1 MDRLIY
7 TSMSGAKYLLERQ
20 ATLAN
25 NLANATTTGFR
36 ADTVGLRAVP
46 AVSPQ
51 AGTRVFTVETTTGAD
66 FSQGPTTATGR
77 TLDVAI
83 QGQGWLTVQAGDGS
97 EAYTRN
103 GSLQLGPDGTL
114 QLPNG
119 LQVQAGLSVQGDG
132 GPISVPPDVTL
143 AIGRDGTVSAI
154 PTGGKSNAVNVLGRI
169 KLVNPEEA
177 SLERGDDGLFRVK
190 GGGEADADANVSVV
204 GGALEGSNV
213 NVVEA
218 MVGMIAASRQ
228 FEMQMKMLSTAEQ
241 NEQKASA
248 VLGA

>member
-25 NLANATTTGFR
+25 NLANASTTGFR

-46 AVSPQ
+46 TVSPQ

-66 FSQGPTTATGR
+66 FSQGPISATGR
-77 TLDVAI
+77 ALDVAI
-83 QGQGWLTVQAGDGS
+83 QGQGWLAVQAGDGS

-103 GSLQLGPDGTL
+103 GSLQVGPDGTL
-114 QLPNG
+114 QLGNG
-119 LQVQAGLSVQGDG
+119 LQVLGAGGS
-132 GPISVPPDVTL
+132 ISIPADAQSILV
-143 AIGRDGTVSAI
+143 AADGTVSVKAASSKV
-154 PTGGKSNAVNVLGRI
+154 PTTVGQL
-169 KLVNPEEA
+169 KLVNPPISDLA
-177 SLERGDDGLFRVK
+177 KGSDGLFRTQA
-190 GGGEADADANVSVV
+190 GAAADADPSVKV
-204 GGALEGSNV
+204 TGGALEGSNV

-241 NEQKASA
+241 NEQKAGTI
-248 VLGA
+248 LGA

>member
-7 TSMSGAKYLLERQ
+7 TAMSGAKYLLERQ

-25 NLANATTTGFR
+25 NLANASTTGFR

-66 FSQGPTTATGR
+66 FSQGPLTATGR

-83 QGQGWLTVQAGDGS
+83 QGPGWLALQSEDGS

-103 GSLQLGPDGTL
+103 GALQVGADGTL
-114 QLPNG
+114 QSVNG
-119 LQVQAGLSVQGDG
+119 MQVQGTG
-132 GPISVPPDVTL
+132 GPITIPADAQTIL
-143 AIGRDGTVSAI
+143 IAADGTVTVKAASSPQ
-154 PTGGKSNAVNVLGRI
+154 PTTVGQL
-169 KLVNPEEA
+169 KLVNPPV
-177 SLERGDDGLFRVK
+177 SDLVKSTDGLFRTRS
-190 GGGEADADANVSVV
+190 GDPAEADSSVRVAD
-204 GGALEGSNV
+204 GTLEGSNV

-228 FEMQMKMLSTAEQ
+228 FELQMKMLSTAEQ
-241 NEQKASA
+241 NEQKASS
-248 VLGA
+248 VVGT

>member
-1 MDRLIY
+1 MDRVIY

-25 NLANATTTGFR
+25 NLANASTTGFR

-66 FSQGPTTATGR
+66 FSQGPISATGR

-83 QGQGWLTVQAGDGS
+83 QGQGWLAVQAGDGS

-103 GSLQLGPDGTL
+103 GALQVGSDGTL
-114 QLPNG
+114 QLANG
-119 LQVQAGLSVQGDG
+119 LQVQGTSGPLSIPADAQS
-132 GPISVPPDVTL
+132 ILIAT
-143 AIGRDGTVSAI
+143 DGTVSVKAASSKV
-154 PTGGKSNAVNVLGRI
+154 PTTVGQL
-169 KLVNPEEA
+169 KLVNPPISDLA
-177 SLERGDDGLFRVK
+177 KGSDGLFRTQ
-190 GGGEADADANVSVV
+190 GGEAADADASVKV
-204 GGALEGSNV
+204 AGGALEGSNV

-228 FEMQMKMLSTAEQ
+228 FELQMKMLSTAEQ
-241 NEQKASA
+241 NEQKAGT
-248 VLGA
+248 VIGA

>member
-25 NLANATTTGFR
+25 NLANASTTGFR

-46 AVSPQ
+46 AVSQQ
-51 AGTRVFTVETTTGAD
+51 AGTRVFTLETTTGAD
-66 FSQGPTTATGR
+66 FSQGPMSATGR

-83 QGQGWLTVQAGDGS
+83 QGEGWLAVQAGDGS

-103 GSLQLGPDGTL
+103 GALQVGPDGVL
-114 QLPNG
+114 QLPSG
-119 LQVQAGLSVQGDG
+119 LQVQGTG
-132 GPISVPPDVTL
+132 GPITIPADAQSILV
-143 AIGRDGTVSAI
+143 AADGTVSVKAASSKN
-154 PTGGKSNAVNVLGRI
+154 PTTLGQL
-169 KLVNPEEA
+169 KLVNPPA
-177 SLERGDDGLFRVK
+177 SDLVKGADGLFRTRS
-190 GGGEADADANVSVV
+190 GEPADADAAVKVAD
-204 GGALEGSNV
+204 GTLEGSNV

-228 FEMQMKMLSTAEQ
+228 FELQMKMLSTAEQ

-248 VLGA
+248 VIGA

>member
-1 MDRLIY
+1 
-7 TSMSGAKYLLERQ
+7 MSGAKYLLERQ

-25 NLANATTTGFR
+25 NLANAGTTGFR

-66 FSQGPTTATGR
+66 FSQGPMTATGR
-77 TLDVAI
+77 TLDVAV
-83 QGQGWLTVQAGDGS
+83 QGQGWLAVQTSDGS

-103 GSLQLGPDGTL
+103 GALQVGADGVL

-119 LQVQAGLSVQGDG
+119 LQVQGTG
-132 GPISVPPDVTL
+132 GPISIPADATSVL
-143 AIGRDGTVSAI
+143 IAADGTVSVKAASSKT
-154 PTGGKSNAVNVLGRI
+154 PTTVGQL
-169 KLVNPEEA
+169 KLVNP
-177 SLERGDDGLFRVK
+177 SISDLTKGTDGLFRTQS
-190 GGGEADADANVSVV
+190 GAPADADASVKV
-204 GGALEGSNV
+204 ADGTLEGSNV

-241 NEQKASA
+241 NEQKASS
-248 VLGA
+248 VVGS

>member
-7 TSMSGAKYLLERQ
+7 TSMSGAKFLLERQ

-66 FSQGPTTATGR
+66 FSQGPLTATGR

-83 QGQGWLTVQAGDGS
+83 QGQGWLAVQTGDGS
-97 EAYTRN
+97 EAYTRD
-103 GSLQLGPDGTL
+103 GALQVGPDGVV
-114 QLPNG
+114 QLANG
-119 LQVQAGLSVQGDG
+119 LQVQGTS
-132 GPISVPPDVTL
+132 GPISIPADAQTIL
-143 AIGRDGTVSAI
+143 IAADGTVTVKGASSLV
-154 PTGGKSNAVNVLGRI
+154 PTTVGQL
-169 KLVNPEEA
+169 KLVNPPT
-177 SLERGDDGLFRVK
+177 SDLVKGSDGLFRTQ
-190 GGGEADADANVSVV
+190 GGEPAEADQSVKVAD
-204 GGALEGSNV
+204 GTLEGSNV

-228 FEMQMKMLSTAEQ
+228 FELQMRMLSTAEQ
-241 NEQKASA
+241 NEQKASS
-248 VLGA
+248 VVGV

>member
-46 AVSPQ
+46 TVGQQ

-66 FSQGPTTATGR
+66 FSQGPITATGR

-83 QGQGWLTVQAGDGS
+83 QGQGWLAVQAGDGS
-97 EAYTRN
+97 EVYTRD
-103 GSLQLGPDGTL
+103 GRLQVGADGTL
-114 QLPNG
+114 QLGNG
-119 LQVQAGLSVQGDG
+119 MQVQGTG
-132 GPISVPPDVTL
+132 GPITIPADAQTILVG
-143 AIGRDGTVSAI
+143 ADGTVTVKAASSLQ
-154 PTGGKSNAVNVLGRI
+154 PTPAGQL
-169 KLVNPEEA
+169 KLVNPPA
-177 SLERGDDGLFRVK
+177 ADLVK
-190 GGGEADADANVSVV
+190 GPDGMFRTQSGEAADADPTVKVV
-204 GGALEGSNV
+204 GGSLEGSNV

-228 FEMQMKMLSTAEQ
+228 FELQMRMLSTAEQ
-241 NEQKASA
+241 NEQKAGT
-248 VLGA
+248 VIGA

>member
-20 ATLAN
+20 ATLSN

-46 AVSPQ
+46 TVSPQ

-66 FSQGPTTATGR
+66 LSQGPISSTGR

-83 QGQGWLTVQAGDGS
+83 EGQGWLAVQGLDGS

-103 GSLQLGPDGTL
+103 GALQVGPDGVL

-119 LQVQAGLSVQGDG
+119 LQVQGTG
-132 GPISVPPDVTL
+132 GPISIPADTQSVL
-143 AIGRDGTVSAI
+143 IAADGTVSVKAASSKT
-154 PTGGKSNAVNVLGRI
+154 PTTVGQL
-169 KLVNPEEA
+169 KLANPPA
-177 SLERGDDGLFRVK
+177 ADLVKGADGLFRTQS
-190 GGGEADADANVSVV
+190 GEPAEADGSVKVV
-204 GGALEGSNV
+204 GAALEGSNV
-213 NVVEA
+213 NIVEA
-218 MVGMIAASRQ
+218 MVGMISASRQ

-241 NEQKASA
+241 NEQKAA
-248 VLGA
+248 TVIGA